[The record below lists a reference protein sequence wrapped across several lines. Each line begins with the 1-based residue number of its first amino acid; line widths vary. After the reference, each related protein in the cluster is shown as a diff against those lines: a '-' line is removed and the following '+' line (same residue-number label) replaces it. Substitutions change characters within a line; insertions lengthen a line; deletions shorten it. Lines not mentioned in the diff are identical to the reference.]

1 MCNYVNEMGPQTLH
15 APLESLTEVMFQYH
29 EVFGPQCKW
38 LINKSDPGCAIA
50 NFLRVFDFF
59 DQEASNHCQ
68 FRFNMHAS
76 IVEVVDNASD
86 EDLSALPDRI
96 LHVYAVLSSQP
107 HRLSF
112 FSGANR
118 EWKPYYQEPEL
129 SNAVPIFH
137 PDVSITSVGWDGKS
151 ASITVQ
157 KHFPGFVRLERV
169 YRVRAHVNCFS
180 MAPSA
185 GWNRLPPQPF
195 LHLHCAYGAQYGS
208 SSNSSETA
216 CDSGGI
222 QGVPSR
228 STPCAKHPVPATHKR
243 TLPIIQYDA
252 THRWSQAVRSRRN
265 ESVRRE
271 ITRDV
276 SPASV
281 SDGNVQSQMASTNWA
296 SLAPEMHEEY
306 AKVFTFCQD
315 ANSPVSSPPLT
326 RKFPLLARNLP
337 EENIDATFPSLELCG
352 GLEEPA
358 LTMARSQPFG
368 VSTKRER
375 SDWGVPTWRRR
386 PPTSPH
392 YAASNDAPTRLLS
405 CKNRK
410 IKNVVDPRRE
420 IRLET
425 EMYPLD
431 CLNSVGVGLLS
442 SPNGEAFPC
451 YVRTI

>member
-15 APLESLTEVMFQYH
+15 APLESLTKIMFQYH
-29 EVFGPQCKW
+29 EVFGPQYKW
-38 LINKSDPGCAIA
+38 LINKSDPGYAIA

-76 IVEVVDNASD
+76 IIEVVDNASE

-112 FSGANR
+112 FAAANR

-129 SNAVPIFH
+129 RNDVPIFH

-169 YRVRAHVNCFS
+169 YRVRTHVNCFS

-185 GWNRLPPQPF
+185 GRNPLPPQPF
-195 LHLHCAYGAQYGS
+195 LHLHCAYGPRYGS

-252 THRWSQAVRSRRN
+252 THRWSQAERPRRN
-265 ESVRRE
+265 ASVHK
-271 ITRDV
+271 ITWDV
-276 SPASV
+276 STASMP
-281 SDGNVQSQMASTNWA
+281 DGNVQSQMASTNWS
-296 SLAPEMHEEY
+296 SLAPEMHSEY

-337 EENIDATFPSLELCG
+337 EENIDAAFPSLELRG

-358 LTMARSQPFG
+358 LTMARNQPFG

-375 SDWGVPTWRRR
+375 SDCGVPTWRRR
-386 PPTSPH
+386 PPATPQ
-392 YAASNDAPTRLLS
+392 YAASNYAPARGLS

-410 IKNVVDPRRE
+410 IKNGVDPTSE
-420 IRLET
+420 IRLEN

-431 CLNSVGVGLLS
+431 CLHPVGVGLLS
-442 SPNGEAFPC
+442 SPNEETFPY
-451 YVRTI
+451 YVRTM